1 MTGNVK
7 LKTKH
12 IIMLSRLV
20 SKMDFKVDL
29 KGTTDTDKGME
40 IIMDLISNSHK
51 AEDEF
56 YALVGSMAGI
66 ALEEVPDM
74 EIDEL
79 VGVFKAIWN
88 KLQVFFDKPT
98 D

>member
-1 MTGNVK
+1 MAEVK

-12 IIMLSRLV
+12 IIMLSRFV
-20 SKMDFKVDL
+20 SKIDFKVDL
-29 KGTTDTDKGME
+29 KGKNDEEKGMK
-40 IIMDLISNSHK
+40 IIMALLANSWK

-66 ALEEVPDM
+66 EPGEVEET
-74 EIDEL
+74 EIDKL
-79 VGVFKAIWN
+79 VDIFKAIWG